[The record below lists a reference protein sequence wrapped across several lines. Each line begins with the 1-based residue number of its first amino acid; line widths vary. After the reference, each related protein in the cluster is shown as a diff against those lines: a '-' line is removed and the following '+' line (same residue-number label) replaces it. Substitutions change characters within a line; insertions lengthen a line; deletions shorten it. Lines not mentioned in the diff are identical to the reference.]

1 MSRIEMERELV
12 REIQLLVVKD
22 KATYDETM
30 KIFKKI
36 YANDETVENER
47 LEQMFFPQ
55 LAEILKQKH
64 KPIYDLFIK
73 VFPKYSVS
81 ETSLSERDDTYSTYS
96 TLERKA
102 EKEFFDY
109 MKEESERSS
118 KKGGKRRKTNNKK
131 RSKQKRTWRKYF
143 GL

>member
-1 MSRIEMERELV
+1 MSRIEMESELV
-12 REIQLLVVKD
+12 RQIQLLEVVD
-22 KATYDETM
+22 KTTYVKTM

-36 YANDETVENER
+36 YANNETVENER

-55 LAEILKQKH
+55 LAEILRQKH

-81 ETSLSERDDTYSTYS
+81 ETSLSETDDTYS

-118 KKGGKRRKTNNKK
+118 SKKGGKRGKTNRKK